1 MPTYAGIR
9 ASDGDVSLTFG
20 RSWAA
25 HSACR
30 AGLKLIWR
38 RRAAQNAKEAWAKL
52 LAAMP
57 SCANRRFAGTTE
69 AGHFAQT
76 GPVRVLELLVRARPV
91 PVNFAPAGLS
101 FGDCARAASLPV
113 HYGGRGRVGA
123 FAWA

>member
-1 MPTYAGIR
+1 M
-9 ASDGDVSLTFG
+9 
-20 RSWAA
+20 
-25 HSACR
+25 
-30 AGLKLIWR
+30 
-38 RRAAQNAKEAWAKL
+38 EAWTKL
-52 LAAMP
+52 LPARP
-57 SCANRRFAGTTE
+57 NCASRRFAGTTE

-76 GPVRVLELLVRARPV
+76 GPVRVLGLLVRAGLV